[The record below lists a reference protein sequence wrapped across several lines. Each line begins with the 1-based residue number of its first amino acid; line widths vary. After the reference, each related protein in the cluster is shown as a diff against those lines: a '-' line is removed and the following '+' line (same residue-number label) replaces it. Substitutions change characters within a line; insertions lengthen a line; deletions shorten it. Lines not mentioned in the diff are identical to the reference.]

1 LNIVFPR
8 LTAQPLPMRAAV
20 VVCLPL
26 SLCVRRDELERHQ
39 DTRVVR
45 VKHLQQATATK
56 TEKKQK
62 EKVLSALANSML
74 GSKLTRERSL
84 RKYDRMIVK
93 DRVKKEKEAAER
105 QKVRNNTVFAVPLYA
120 KSLNLPRQA
129 RTKHK
134 GKLKTRVAFS

>member
-1 LNIVFPR
+1 
-8 LTAQPLPMRAAV
+8 MRAAV

-105 QKVRNNTVFAVPLYA
+105 QKVR
-120 KSLNLPRQA
+120 K
-129 RTKHK
+129 KHCFC
-134 GKLKTRVAFS
+134 GATLC

>member
-1 LNIVFPR
+1 
-8 LTAQPLPMRAAV
+8 MRAAV

-105 QKVRNNTVFAVPLYA
+105 QKVRKNTVFAVPLYA

-134 GKLKTRVAFS
+134 GKLKT